1 MAQSKTILH
10 LRRLQI
16 LCISN
21 PATTEK
27 RKEKLESS
35 LADLT
40 LEVKNIG
47 DLVVKGFTKIDTN
60 FDAIGKEIKQIHF
73 QVNVLNKKIDD
84 LKGDTNINFDEVDSK
99 LENLTEEISKIGKV
113 INYEE
118 YFKNVQLIKN

>member
-1 MAQSKTILH
+1 M
-10 LRRLQI
+10 
-16 LCISN
+16 
-21 PATTEK
+21 EK
-27 RKEKLESS
+27 RIEKLESS

-47 DLVVKGFTKIDTN
+47 DLVVKGFTKIDIN

-73 QVNVLNKKIDD
+73 QINVLNKKIDD

-113 INYEE
+113 INYDE

>member
-1 MAQSKTILH
+1 MHLKT
-10 LRRLQI
+10 
-16 LCISN
+16 S
-21 PATTEK
+21 ATMEK
-27 RKEKLESS
+27 RIEKLESS

-47 DLVVKGFTKIDTN
+47 DLVVKGFTKIDIN

>member
-1 MAQSKTILH
+1 M
-10 LRRLQI
+10 
-16 LCISN
+16 
-21 PATTEK
+21 EK
-27 RKEKLESS
+27 RIEKLESS

-73 QVNVLNKKIDD
+73 QINVLNKKIDD

-118 YFKNVQLIKN
+118 YFKNVH

>member
-1 MAQSKTILH
+1 M
-10 LRRLQI
+10 
-16 LCISN
+16 
-21 PATTEK
+21 EK
-27 RKEKLESS
+27 RIEKLESS
-35 LADLT
+35 LNNLT

-60 FDAIGKEIKQIHF
+60 FDAIGKEIKHIHSQI
-73 QVNVLNKKIDD
+73 NVMNKKIDELKGGID
-84 LKGDTNINFDEVDSK
+84 VLKGGIDVLKGDTNISFGEVDSK